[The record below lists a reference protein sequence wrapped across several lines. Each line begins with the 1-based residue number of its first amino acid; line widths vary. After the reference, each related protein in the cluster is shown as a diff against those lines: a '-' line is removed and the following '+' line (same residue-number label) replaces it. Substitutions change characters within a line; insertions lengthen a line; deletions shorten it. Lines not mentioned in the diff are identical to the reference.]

1 MPRKGRKAPVD
12 AAPPGAVAAAVEAE
26 QAMAQGAP
34 KAPRRRAKASKPA
47 EPEAARL
54 TEPGTTKLTEPGTT
68 KPVGPKAGRAGH
80 KARKPGEPKAGTVV
94 EPKAGTLVELKAG
107 TLVELKAPRSN
118 DAAAES
124 AETKAGRLAEPKAG
138 RPAEPKAGRPA
149 EPKAARLVDLGAASS
164 RRAAAGSGET
174 NLAKP
179 AEGKAGKPAQPKA
192 GRPAEPKAG
201 RHAEPKAPRSHE
213 AAAEPAKAKP
223 APSSE
228 PEVSRAAGHKPAK
241 PAGPAGTE
249 GAEAKPARPAG
260 GKAGKPEPGK
270 TRIVFLGGVG
280 EIGRNMTLFEHDG
293 QTLIIDTGLMFPT
306 EEMLGVDLVLPDF
319 GYVREHASS
328 VIGMVLTHAHEDHIG
343 GIPFLLRD
351 VNPPIYGTK
360 LTLGILKGK
369 LDEHRLT
376 DSARLNEIKPGG
388 RLTLGP
394 FKLRF
399 LQVAHSIP
407 GCVAIAVTTSAGTM
421 LFTGDWKLDPTP
433 VDGRPTDVAAFAQLG
448 GEGVDLLLSD
458 STNALVPGHL
468 PSERSAGEAVR
479 DVVRG
484 ASGRVVIACFASNI
498 HRIQQILHAADETGR
513 VVAFIGRSMVRNVQ
527 IASELGYLDVPPGVL
542 VSVDEASRSP
552 SERVIIVCTGSQG
565 EPLSALSLM
574 AVKEHRFIELTEA
587 DTVVFSATPI
597 PGNESAVRRVV
608 DGLSRIGV
616 EVIAPPAYA
625 VHVSGHAAA
634 GELRTMLSLV
644 RPKWFIPVHGEYRM
658 LKAHARIA
666 METGVPAERTML
678 VEDGDVVEIS
688 KGRVQKA
695 GSVPGGYIFVDG
707 IGIGDVEDVVLRDR
721 RLLSEDGILV
731 CVLSVDRQTGEML
744 ADPDLISRGF
754 VYEGQA
760 GHFYEEARAAL
771 AESLQGVAREELAD
785 WAELRRLVRRS
796 LGKFVWSRTG
806 RRPIILPVVVEV

>member
-1 MPRKGRKAPVD
+1 MPRKSRKASD
-12 AAPPGAVAAAVEAE
+12 GAAPVAAVDGLPQVEQPVPERRPRSRPAR
-26 QAMAQGAP
+26 P
-34 KAPRRRAKASKPA
+34 KASEATPVQEGTKVR
-47 EPEAARL
+47 EPEAAKAQQAQPAQPAQPRSPEAAA
-54 TEPGTTKLTEPGTT
+54 TPQPEPARARGRGT
-68 KPVGPKAGRAGH
+68 A
-80 KARKPGEPKAGTVV
+80 KARQPQG
-94 EPKAGTLVELKAG
+94 
-107 TLVELKAPRSN
+107 
-118 DAAAES
+118 
-124 AETKAGRLAEPKAG
+124 AETQEPELAPEVEA
-138 RPAEPKAGRPA
+138 
-149 EPKAARLVDLGAASS
+149 
-164 RRAAAGSGET
+164 
-174 NLAKP
+174 
-179 AEGKAGKPAQPKA
+179 KAGKSGTGK
-192 GRPAEPKAG
+192 G
-201 RHAEPKAPRSHE
+201 
-213 AAAEPAKAKP
+213 AKA
-223 APSSE
+223 
-228 PEVSRAAGHKPAK
+228 AGA
-241 PAGPAGTE
+241 
-249 GAEAKPARPAG
+249 
-260 GKAGKPEPGK
+260 K

-293 QTLIIDTGLMFPT
+293 KTLIIDTGLMFPT

-319 GYVREHASS
+319 GYVREHADS

-343 GIPFLLRD
+343 GIPYLLRD

-360 LTLGILKGK
+360 LTLGLLKGK

-376 DSARLNEIKPGG
+376 DSARLKEIKPGG
-388 RLTLGP
+388 HLTLGP

-433 VDGRPTDVAAFAQLG
+433 VDGRPTDVASFVELG
-448 GEGVDLLLSD
+448 REGVDLLLSD

-479 DVVRG
+479 DVVRR

-498 HRIQQILHAADETGR
+498 HRIQQILRAAHETGR
-513 VVAFIGRSMVRNVQ
+513 IVAFIGRSMVRNVQ
-527 IASELGYLDVPPGVL
+527 IASELGYLEVPPGVL
-542 VSVDEASRSP
+542 VSVDEASRNP
-552 SERVIIVCTGSQG
+552 GNRVIIVCTGSQG

-574 AVKEHRFIELTEA
+574 AVKEHRFITLTEA

-597 PGNESAVRRVV
+597 PGNESAVRRVI

-616 EVIAPPAYA
+616 EVIAPPAFA

-666 METGVPAERTML
+666 TETGVPADRTML
-678 VEDGDVVEIS
+678 VEDGDVVEIG
-688 KGRVQKA
+688 KGKVRKV
-695 GSVPGGYIFVDG
+695 GSVPGGYVFVDG
-707 IGIGDVEDVVLRDR
+707 LGIGDVEDVVLRDR

-731 CVLSVDRQTGEML
+731 CVLSVDRQTGEL
-744 ADPDLISRGF
+744 IAGPDLISRGF

-760 GHFYEEARAAL
+760 GHFYDEARAHLQEAL
-771 AESLQGVAREELAD
+771 GSVAREELAD